1 MGRFNGYLRLMRPVN
16 CLMMGFA
23 VIVGAALANQDFA
36 DVPFSNLFYGFIT
49 GFALAAASMSIND
62 YYDREIDAVNEPN
75 RPIPSGLIKPE
86 EALLFASI
94 LTVIGFLAAFLTNT
108 ANTICFLCFLTALA
122 SWMISVVYV
131 TAGKRTGLLGNFL
144 VSTCVAIPFVYG
156 SIVVTNTVELNV
168 VLFASMA
175 FLSNTGREIT
185 KGIVDVQ
192 GDKIRNIQTLAVHY
206 GERTAAVAAT
216 VFYVSAV
223 LLSPLPWFLGLVSI
237 WFLPLVAVTDFGL
250 AASSFML
257 LNDYSRENARRVKQQ
272 VLACFLVGLIAF
284 VVGSLG

>member
-1 MGRFNGYLRLMRPVN
+1 MGRFSGYLRLMRPVN

-36 DVPFSNLFYGFIT
+36 DVSFSNLVYGFVT
-49 GFALAAASMSIND
+49 GFTLAAASMSIND
-62 YYDREIDAVNEPN
+62 YYDREIDAVNEPD

-86 EALLFASI
+86 EALVFASV
-94 LTVIGFLAAFLTNT
+94 LTAIGFIAAFLINT
-108 ANTICFLCFLTALA
+108 ANPICSVCFLTALT
-122 SWMISVVYV
+122 SWVISVAYV

-144 VSTCVAIPFVYG
+144 VSICVAVPFVYG
-156 SIVVTNTVELNV
+156 SIAVTNTAELNV
-168 VLFASMA
+168 LLFASMA

-192 GDKIRNIQTLAVHY
+192 GDKIRNVQTLAVHY

-216 VFYVSAV
+216 LFYFSAV
-223 LLSPLPWFLGLVSI
+223 LLSPLPWFLDLVSI
-237 WFLPLVAVTDFGL
+237 WFLPLVLVTDFGL

-284 VVGSLG
+284 VVGNLG